1 MQLKHLFILSIM
13 LAVAACNGTTAHPT
27 APPAL
32 TTLTVGNPAISKSIL
47 MFDVIPTTAEQ
58 VDRRRKRAGSE
69 INKDRPPVL
78 IAIKLDVIR
87 NIARE
92 GGTLRVAVPGIDKD
106 VFFTFLKETSRVDLF
121 AGGETLGNLAD
132 DKTNFMSLSVG
143 VAHEFVLVSF
153 TIDGREFYIDQEANS
168 EVWLYERPSYS
179 ERTPNHPKDFIQPI
193 GSQLRS

>member
-1 MQLKHLFILSIM
+1 M

-32 TTLTVGNPAISKSIL
+32 TTLTVGNPAISKSVL

-78 IAIKLDVIR
+78 ISIKWDAIR
-87 NIARE
+87 NVVKE
-92 GGTLRVAVPGIDKD
+92 GGTLRVVIPGIDKD
-106 VFFTFLKETSRVDLF
+106 VFFTFAKEFARITLF
-121 AGGETLGNLAD
+121 SSGETLSNNAD
-132 DKTNFMSLSVG
+132 DKTNLMGLSIG
-143 VAHEFVLVSF
+143 VAHDMVVVNF
-153 TIDGREFYIDQEANS
+153 TIDGREFFISQENNS
-168 EVWLYERPSYS
+168 EVWLTERPGYA
-179 ERTPNHPKDFIQPI
+179 ERIPHHPKDFIQPI